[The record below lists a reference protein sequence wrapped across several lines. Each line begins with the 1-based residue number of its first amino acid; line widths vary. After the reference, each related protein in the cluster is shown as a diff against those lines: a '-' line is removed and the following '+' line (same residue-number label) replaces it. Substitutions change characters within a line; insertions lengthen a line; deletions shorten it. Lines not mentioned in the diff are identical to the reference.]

1 MAFCNNTNIVGSIPT
16 IELTGC
22 KHGAPAVFASGGENA
37 LCDPLG
43 QPREIQKLQRP
54 IPTGFPQVDVR
65 LVLIELPAGTAP
77 SLFLL
82 VFHQG
87 GQYTMPNS
95 GYGPL

>member
-43 QPREIQKLQRP
+43 SRVRYRERGRGDVKIASKTILAENHKKRA
-54 IPTGFPQVDVR
+54 GFSKDQTN
-65 LVLIELPAGTAP
+65 L
-77 SLFLL
+77 
-82 VFHQG
+82 
-87 GQYTMPNS
+87 
-95 GYGPL
+95 GY

>member
-43 QPREIQKLQRP
+43 SRVRYRERGRGDVKIASKTILAENHKKRAGFSKDQP
-54 IPTGFPQVDVR
+54 
-65 LVLIELPAGTAP
+65 
-77 SLFLL
+77 FL
-82 VFHQG
+82 
-87 GQYTMPNS
+87 
-95 GYGPL
+95 GY

>member
-43 QPREIQKLQRP
+43 SRVRYRERGRGDVKIASKTILAENHKKRA
-54 IPTGFPQVDVR
+54 GFSKDQ
-65 LVLIELPAGTAP
+65 T
-77 SLFLL
+77 FL
-82 VFHQG
+82 G
-87 GQYTMPNS
+87 D
-95 GYGPL
+95 

>member
-43 QPREIQKLQRP
+43 SRVRYRERGRGDVKIASKTILAENHKKRVRTP
-54 IPTGFPQVDVR
+54 GLNDTLTVGGPTP
-65 LVLIELPAGTAP
+65 
-77 SLFLL
+77 
-82 VFHQG
+82 
-87 GQYTMPNS
+87 
-95 GYGPL
+95 

>member
-43 QPREIQKLQRP
+43 SRVRYRERGRGDVKIAPGTILAENHKKRA
-54 IPTGFPQVDVR
+54 GFSKDQ
-65 LVLIELPAGTAP
+65 T
-77 SLFLL
+77 FL
-82 VFHQG
+82 
-87 GQYTMPNS
+87 
-95 GYGPL
+95 GY

>member
-43 QPREIQKLQRP
+43 SRVRYRERGRGDIKIASKTILAENHKKRA
-54 IPTGFPQVDVR
+54 GFSKDQ
-65 LVLIELPAGTAP
+65 T
-77 SLFLL
+77 FL
-82 VFHQG
+82 
-87 GQYTMPNS
+87 
-95 GYGPL
+95 GY

>member
-43 QPREIQKLQRP
+43 SRVRYRER
-54 IPTGFPQVDVR
+54 GRGDVKIASR
-65 LVLIELPAGTAP
+65 TILAENHKKRASFSEDQTNL
-77 SLFLL
+77 
-82 VFHQG
+82 
-87 GQYTMPNS
+87 
-95 GYGPL
+95 GY

>member
-43 QPREIQKLQRP
+43 SRVRYRER
-54 IPTGFPQVDVR
+54 GRGDVKIASKTILAENHKKR
-65 LVLIELPAGTAP
+65 ASFSEDQT
-77 SLFLL
+77 FLR
-82 VFHQG
+82 
-87 GQYTMPNS
+87 Y
-95 GYGPL
+95 

>member
-43 QPREIQKLQRP
+43 SRVRYRERGRGDVKIASKTILAENHKKRA
-54 IPTGFPQVDVR
+54 GFSKDQ
-65 LVLIELPAGTAP
+65 T
-77 SLFLL
+77 FL
-82 VFHQG
+82 
-87 GQYTMPNS
+87 
-95 GYGPL
+95 GY

>member
-43 QPREIQKLQRP
+43 SRVRYRERGRGDVKIASRTILAENHKKRA
-54 IPTGFPQVDVR
+54 GFSKDQ
-65 LVLIELPAGTAP
+65 T
-77 SLFLL
+77 FL
-82 VFHQG
+82 
-87 GQYTMPNS
+87 
-95 GYGPL
+95 GY

>member
-43 QPREIQKLQRP
+43 SRVRYRERGRGEAKSPQEQYLLKTTKSGPVSAKTKP
-54 IPTGFPQVDVR
+54 I
-65 LVLIELPAGTAP
+65 
-77 SLFLL
+77 
-82 VFHQG
+82 
-87 GQYTMPNS
+87 
-95 GYGPL
+95 